1 LSASRGTSRR
11 IETSTTPSTRPAS
24 RLKPVRLWLKDSERR
39 PDPTPVK
46 TDDRKAIVVG
56 MSAWL
61 IALVVLLFFTG
72 PLATAHHGWW
82 VFTPAVGL
90 GLGLLALIYLHWKKL

>member
-1 LSASRGTSRR
+1 
-11 IETSTTPSTRPAS
+11 
-24 RLKPVRLWLKDSERR
+24 VRFWLKDSERR

-46 TDDRKAIVVG
+46 TNDRPAIVVG
-56 MSAWL
+56 MAAWL

-72 PLATAHHGWW
+72 PLAAAGHAWW

-90 GLGLLALIYLHWKKL
+90 GLGLIALVYLHVKKF